1 MGSYKFTIL
10 LPFFIVFIVLNSK
23 PGNSQLPGLFPDPC
37 NLVNCVQGKCNSND
51 TFIPVCD
58 CNPGWKNLQIANI
71 TFPLCIVPNCTMN
84 FDCGGTSLPAPT
96 LPPQNTTATCLWCG
110 DGTCVKDGDA
120 NVCQCSQGSANLLN
134 KKDLPC
140 FKECSFG
147 ADCINL
153 GFDFGS
159 PPPPSWTENGTSPT
173 PPSSTTFGLNKTG
186 QGSGSAHDAPSSSG
200 ARQTLTMLVV
210 VGTFLSWF

>member
-1 MGSYKFTIL
+1 MGGYKFTIL
-10 LPFFIVFIVLNSK
+10 LPFLIVFIVLNSK
-23 PGNSQLPGLFPDPC
+23 LGNSQLPDPSADPVC
-37 NLVNCVQGKCNSND
+37 KGVDCVQGKCKPSD
-51 TFIPVCD
+51 RLVPPFDCD
-58 CNPGWKNLQIANI
+58 CNPGWKKPQFGVFTWPI
-71 TFPLCIVPNCTMN
+71 CMVPNCTMN
-84 FDCGGTSLPAPT
+84 FDCGGTSLPTPP
-96 LPPQNTTATCLWCG
+96 LPQNTTATCLWCG

-159 PPPPSWTENGTSPT
+159 PPPPSWTENG
-173 PPSSTTFGLNKTG
+173 
-186 QGSGSAHDAPSSSG
+186 QGSGSAPDAPSSSG

>member
-1 MGSYKFTIL
+1 MGGYKFTIL

-23 PGNSQLPGLFPDPC
+23 LGNSQLPLPDPSAGLC
-37 NLVNCVQGKCNSND
+37 DAVNCVHGKCNSID

-58 CNPGWKNLQIANI
+58 CNPGWKNLQIVNI
-71 TFPLCIVPNCTMN
+71 TFPLCIIPNCTID
-84 FDCGGTSLPAPT
+84 FDCGGTSLP
-96 LPPQNTTATCLWCG
+96 PPALFLTACLWCG

-159 PPPPSWTENGTSPT
+159 PPASWTENGTSPP
-173 PPSSTTFGLNKTG
+173 PPSSTSFGLNKTG

>member
-10 LPFFIVFIVLNSK
+10 LPFFIVFIVLNSRL
-23 PGNSQLPGLFPDPC
+23 GNSQLPPGLFPDPC
-37 NLVNCVQGKCNSND
+37 NHVNCVQGKCRSND
-51 TFIPVCD
+51 TIIPVCH

-71 TFPLCIVPNCTMN
+71 TIPLCIIPDCT
-84 FDCGGTSLPAPT
+84 FDLDCGGTSLP
-96 LPPQNTTATCLWCG
+96 PPSPSLSACLWCG
-110 DGTCVKDGDA
+110 YGTCVKDGDA
-120 NVCQCSQGSANLLN
+120 NVCKCDQGSANLFN
-134 KKDLPC
+134 KKDMPC
-140 FKECSFG
+140 FKECSLG

-159 PPPPSWTENGTSPT
+159 PPAPGTEN
-173 PPSSTTFGLNKTG
+173 G
-186 QGSGSAHDAPSSSG
+186 QGSGSAQDAPSSSG

>member
-1 MGSYKFTIL
+1 MGGYQFTIL

-23 PGNSQLPGLFPDPC
+23 LGNSQLPDPSADGVC
-37 NLVNCVQGKCNSND
+37 KGVDCVQGKCKPSNRLLLPFD
-51 TFIPVCD
+51 CD
-58 CNPGWKNLQIANI
+58 CNPGWKKLQFGDLTWPI
-71 TFPLCIVPNCTMN
+71 CMVPNCTMN
-84 FDCGGTSLPAPT
+84 FDCGGIPVPTPT

-120 NVCQCSQGSANLLN
+120 DVCQCSQGSANLLN

-159 PPPPSWTENGTSPT
+159 PPAPGTEN
-173 PPSSTTFGLNKTG
+173 G
-186 QGSGSAHDAPSSSG
+186 QGSGSAHDAPSSTG
-200 ARQTLTMLVV
+200 ARQTLTTLVV
-210 VGTFLSWF
+210 VGAFLSWF